1 MSENNKNITVE
12 DVFTWNPSE
21 VQMWFDSV
29 RSGRESVPETFNW
42 LLLAEHAGS
51 LAHRLDD
58 LEWAKVGILVYE
70 WLHKSNLDYF
80 DLSSMFLRASF
91 ISKRGSVA
99 GDPYLDLNL
108 ILKWFY
114 ETLPMSFSE
123 AEVGIPKCKET
134 IAKAN
139 IKVPDDLQLCR
150 ELRTIK
156 NHLNVLSFLVESG
169 ALVPDDDLSKWLD
182 LKAKLP

>member
-1 MSENNKNITVE
+1 MSKSHNITSVNE
-12 DVFTWNPSE
+12 LFTWKPSE
-21 VQMWFDSV
+21 VQIWFESV

-51 LAHRLDD
+51 LAHRFDE
-58 LEWAKVGILVYE
+58 LEWAKVGIRVYE
-70 WLHKSNLDYF
+70 WLHRRNLDHF
-80 DLSSMFLRASF
+80 DLSSMFLRAAF
-91 ISKRGSVA
+91 ILKRGNVE

-114 ETLPMSFSE
+114 ETLPMSFTE
-123 AEVGIPKCKET
+123 AQASIPKCKET

-139 IKVPDDLQLCR
+139 IQGPHDLQLCR

-169 ALVPDDDLSKWLD
+169 AFVPDDELSKWLEIKYD
-182 LKAKLP
+182 LP